1 MKSQEE
7 KQLYDTIKDAL
18 SFFQSNLHT
27 NLIGKI
33 SAVNEKTVDVE
44 PVIARVVGDEVK
56 KITPFTQVPPVFMC
70 GGGSSET
77 WPVAVGDYCL
87 LFVTERAFDY
97 WYSGQDF
104 REPIEPRMHDYSD
117 CFALVGLKNEAG
129 ALTIPSV
136 ITRIGDMFHEGD
148 IEHVGNTAQTG
159 NNNQDGDYTLNGDM
173 TINGNLTVNGNINCT
188 GTLTVPTINTQTLTA
203 STGATIGG
211 KSFAT
216 HQHKDVQPGSGNTGE
231 VL

>member
-27 NLIGKI
+27 NLIGRI

-56 KITPFTQVPPVFMC
+56 KITPFTQVPPLFIY

-77 WPVAVGDYCL
+77 WPVSVGDYCV

-117 CFALVGLKNEAG
+117 CLALICAKNKAG
-129 ALTIPSV
+129 ALTIPNV
-136 ITRIGDMFHEGD
+136 ITRIGDMFHGGDLEHEGSTTHTGD
-148 IEHVGNTAQTG
+148 YELTG
-159 NNNQDGDYTLNGDM
+159 NM
-173 TINGNLTVNGNINCT
+173 TINGNLTVNGDVNIA
-188 GTLTVPTINTQTLTA
+188 GTLTVPTIVTQNLTA
-203 STGATIGG
+203 EVGATIGG

-216 HQHKDVQPGSGNTGE
+216 HQHTGVQGGSSNTGG
-231 VL
+231 VA